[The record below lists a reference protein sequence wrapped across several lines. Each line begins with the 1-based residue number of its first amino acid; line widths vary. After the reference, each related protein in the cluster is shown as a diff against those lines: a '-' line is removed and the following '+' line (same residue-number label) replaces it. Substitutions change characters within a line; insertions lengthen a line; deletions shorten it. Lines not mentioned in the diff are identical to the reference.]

1 MGRGDPGWEE
11 RAGDRPHRLSS
22 LSWEEKLG
30 LWRGV
35 REMRGHVFRVFGTLV
50 EREPLQTGC
59 SHPGAHGRK

>member
-1 MGRGDPGWEE
+1 MGRGDPGWE

-35 REMRGHVFRVFGTLV
+35 REMGHVFHVFGTLV
-50 EREPLQTGC
+50 EREPLQTRC